1 VSKNFSVRRIF
12 ISKRKF
18 DRVVAGKITSPS
30 WSKDSSMAVGNFGKY
45 SNNLGFLLGHELA
58 ESETVEPFQGT
69 LYPVSYVA
77 QGIEPFTVVTPR

>member
-1 VSKNFSVRRIF
+1 
-12 ISKRKF
+12 
-18 DRVVAGKITSPS
+18 
-30 WSKDSSMAVGNFGKY
+30 MAVGNFGKY